1 MDCPAGS
8 WAGAA
13 ALVRRAAADSRNVPS
28 EGSRAEVLLEADRH
42 KNEFLAVLAHELRN
56 PLAPDRRPAR
66 RGPDYEAA
74 RCIRERKGHDVRPV
88 LVALTGWG
96 QDEDRERSK
105 KAGFDAHVVK
115 PVDEAALRK
124 LLAELV
130 PSDPRVEG

>member
-1 MDCPAGS
+1 
-8 WAGAA
+8 
-13 ALVRRAAADSRNVPS
+13 
-28 EGSRAEVLLEADRH
+28 
-42 KNEFLAVLAHELRN
+42 
-56 PLAPDRRPAR
+56 
-66 RGPDYEAA
+66 
-74 RCIRERKGHDVRPV
+74 V

-115 PVDEAALRK
+115 PVDEAALRR